1 LASLSINLS
10 PTITATKDR
19 AEFREDSLSPAR
31 DPQPRE
37 SVQWQLLKPLLAVLI
52 TGFFLASL
60 TNAWLAIVTARANE
74 SARINELSASLQKAS
89 FPLNASVFKQ
99 LEELTGAR
107 FVALAAPSSSQN
119 SISYQSPQ
127 LSYETGQL
135 IVKFFHLVR
144 LSSRPQNIHSGG
156 ENWLTRTIERPV
168 GLPQGP
174 ASQLIILL
182 PVESWQSLWWRT
194 AFPPVLAG
202 TLAAFVCVVVVIW
215 ISRRLTGPLLDVAS
229 QTTQIAQ
236 GNLSLLPVPHRN
248 DEIRDL
254 IVNVN
259 SMSQELVQ
267 LHQSIRHGEQLRTLG
282 QLGAGFAHQLRNAAL
297 GARMALEF
305 SERGDSSSSDNESV
319 QIALAQLQRMELYL
333 DRFLRLS
340 RPDRAHSTEE
350 NSGHVSSSQTMIR
363 LGGLADGVLQL
374 IEPLARHRH
383 VELHKDTSTF
393 WEVEVQG
400 DLVALEQMLSNV
412 VINALEAASSMA
424 SVSEVSDQLAASSRF
439 EPSVVLK
446 CLAADHDVEISVC
459 DNGPGPPANV
469 QQTLFQPFVTT
480 RPEGCGLGLSVA
492 QEIATGHGG
501 EITWSR
507 QQEPD
512 GTMWTI
518 FRIRLKKQR

>member
-1 LASLSINLS
+1 M
-10 PTITATKDR
+10 
-19 AEFREDSLSPAR
+19 
-31 DPQPRE
+31 
-37 SVQWQLLKPLLAVLI
+37 QWQLLKPLLAVLI

-60 TNAWLAIVTARANE
+60 TNAWLAIVTARSNE
-74 SARINELSASLQKAS
+74 MARINELSASLQRAS

-107 FVALAAPSSSQN
+107 FIALTASASSQN
-119 SISYQSPQ
+119 SITYQSSQ
-127 LSYETGQL
+127 LSLETSPL
-135 IVKFFHLVR
+135 ITASSPSNG
-144 LSSRPQNIHSGG
+144 LSSRPENIHAGG
-156 ENWLTRTIERPV
+156 EHWLTRTIERPV

-174 ASQLIILL
+174 ASQLMILL
-182 PVESWQSLWWRT
+182 PVESWQSLWWR
-194 AFPPVLAG
+194 AAIPPVLAG
-202 TLAAFVCVVVVIW
+202 TLAAFVCVVIVIW

-305 SERGDSSSSDNESV
+305 SERGDSSSSDLESV

-340 RPDRAHSTEE
+340 QPDRSHSPEE
-350 NSGHVSSSQTMIR
+350 NSGHVSTSQTMIR

-374 IEPLARHRH
+374 IEPLARHQH

-393 WEVEVQG
+393 WEVEVRG
-400 DLVALEQMLSNV
+400 DLVSLEQMLSNV
-412 VINALEAASSMA
+412 VINALEAASSMELTSEAKGQLGA
-424 SVSEVSDQLAASSRF
+424 SF
-439 EPSVVLK
+439 KFKPTVVLK
-446 CLAADHDVEISVC
+446 CLASDHDVELSVC
-459 DNGPGPPANV
+459 DNGPGPQANV

-507 QQEPD
+507 HPEPD

-518 FRIRLKKQR
+518 FRIRLRKQR

>member
-1 LASLSINLS
+1 M
-10 PTITATKDR
+10 
-19 AEFREDSLSPAR
+19 
-31 DPQPRE
+31 
-37 SVQWQLLKPLLAVLI
+37 QWQLLKPLLAVLI

-74 SARINELSASLQKAS
+74 STRINELSASLQRAS

-119 SISYQSPQ
+119 SITYQSSQ
-127 LSYETGQL
+127 LSLETSQL
-135 IVKFFHLVR
+135 MMASFPSIGTP
-144 LSSRPQNIHSGG
+144 SRPQNIHAGG
-156 ENWLTRTIERPV
+156 EDWLTRTIERSV

-174 ASQLIILL
+174 ASRLIILL

-194 AFPPVLAG
+194 ALPPVLAG
-202 TLAAFVCVVVVIW
+202 TLAAFVCVVIVIW

-229 QTTQIAQ
+229 QTTQIAR
-236 GNLSLLPVPHRN
+236 GNLSLLPVPRRN

-305 SERGDSSSSDNESV
+305 SERGDSPSSDHESV

-340 RPDRAHSTEE
+340 RPDRVHSTDE
-350 NSGHVSSSQTMIR
+350 NSGHVSPSQTMVR
-363 LGGLADGVLQL
+363 LNGLADGVLQL

-383 VELHKDTSTF
+383 VDLHKATSSS

-412 VINALEAASSMA
+412 VVNALEAASSLEWT
-424 SVSEVSDQLAASSRF
+424 SEASDQLAASLKF
-439 EPSVVLK
+439 KPTVVLK
-446 CLAADHDVEISVC
+446 CLTTDHEVELSVC
-459 DNGPGPPANV
+459 DNGPGPQANV
-469 QQTLFQPFVTT
+469 QETLFQPFVTT

-501 EITWSR
+501 EITWNR